1 MLCEIICQQKSI
13 KLIIL
18 KCLFQCLVCDITLE
32 IKGEIKFQAGV
43 MEALQ
48 EAAEAIVINKLA
60 SKLLP

>member
-18 KCLFQCLVCDITLE
+18 KCLFQCLVCNITLE
-32 IKGEIKFQAGV
+32 IKGEIKFQAGA

-48 EAAEAIVINKLA
+48 KAAEAIVINKLV
-60 SKLLP
+60 SKLLL